1 MRSDKAGCLLEGHAG
16 AAHDEGHEQHCV
28 GEVLDGNRD
37 DKDGHFAVA
46 VVLRVGV
53 G

>member
-1 MRSDKAGCLLEGHAG
+1 MGGEEAGRLLEGHAG
-16 AAHDEGHEQHCV
+16 AAHDEGHEQHGV
-28 GEVLDGNRD
+28 REVLHGDRD
-37 DKDGHFAVA
+37 DEDGYFAVV